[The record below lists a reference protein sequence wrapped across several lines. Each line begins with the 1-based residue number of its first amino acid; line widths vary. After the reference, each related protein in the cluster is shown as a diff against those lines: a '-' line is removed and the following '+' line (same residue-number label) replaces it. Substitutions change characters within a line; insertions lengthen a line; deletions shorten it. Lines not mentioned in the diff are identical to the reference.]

1 MSITPL
7 KSLIITFALGC
18 AVALGSGATAN
29 AAVPVL
35 TAGKT
40 IGNQSVL
47 TQVDYRGHREHM
59 RKKHRG
65 PACSVKNARSKAS
78 RMGIRNARVIQR
90 GKTVQVRGFHRG
102 RSVSVTFANR
112 RGCPTIR

>member
-1 MSITPL
+1 MSIIPI
-7 KSLIITFALGC
+7 KSLIITVALGC
-18 AVALGSGATAN
+18 AVALSSGATAN
-29 AAVPVL
+29 AAVSASP
-35 TAGKT
+35 AGKG
-40 IGNQSVL
+40 IGNQSLL
-47 TQVDYRGHREHM
+47 TQVDNRGHRHHI

-90 GKTVQVRGFHRG
+90 GRSVQVRGFRHG

>member
-1 MSITPL
+1 MSIIPF
-7 KSLIITFALGC
+7 KSLIITAVLGC
-18 AVALGSGATAN
+18 AVALGSGVTAN
-29 AAVPVL
+29 AAAPVS

-40 IGNQSVL
+40 IGNQSL
-47 TQVDYRGHREHM
+47 LMQVDYRGHRKQM

-65 PACSVKNARSKAS
+65 PACSVQSARSKAS

-90 GKTVQVRGFHRG
+90 GKSVQVRGLRHG